1 MLGLIDLMIC
11 DIFFDYILI
20 EINNIGLGNVVNEMS
35 DVN

>member
-1 MLGLIDLMIC
+1 MLGLIDLMIR
-11 DIFFDYILI
+11 DIFFNYILI

>member
-1 MLGLIDLMIC
+1 MLGLIDLMIF
-11 DIFFDYILI
+11 DIFFNYILI

>member
-1 MLGLIDLMIC
+1 MLGLIDLMIY

>member
-1 MLGLIDLMIC
+1 MLGLIDLMIR

>member
-11 DIFFDYILI
+11 DIFFNYILI
-20 EINNIGLGNVVNEMS
+20 EINNIGLGNVVNEMG

>member
-11 DIFFDYILI
+11 DIFFNYILI

>member
-11 DIFFDYILI
+11 DIFYNYILI